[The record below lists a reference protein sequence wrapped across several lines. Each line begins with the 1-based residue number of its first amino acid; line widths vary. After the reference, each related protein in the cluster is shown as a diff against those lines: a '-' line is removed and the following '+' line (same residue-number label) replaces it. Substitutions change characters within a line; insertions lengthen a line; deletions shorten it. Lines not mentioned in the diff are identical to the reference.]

1 MGEVPFG
8 FGTDPSTLTAHTA
21 MLPAWY
27 GEISRIATEA
37 LRAKYGEAY
46 GFNDATPANAQM
58 IAEYLYSY
66 R

>member
-1 MGEVPFG
+1 M
-8 FGTDPSTLTAHTA
+8 DKINAHTV

-27 GEISRIATEA
+27 GEIARKATDE
-37 LRAKYGEAY
+37 LRPKYGKYY
-46 GFNDATPANAQM
+46 GYETAVPANAQM

>member
-1 MGEVPFG
+1 MQEVPFG
-8 FGTDPSTLTAHTA
+8 FGVEMDKINAHTV

-27 GEISRIATEA
+27 GEIARKATEE
-37 LRAKYGEAY
+37 LRPKSGQYYGYETAV
-46 GFNDATPANAQM
+46 PANAQM